1 MAKQLAERVKKV
13 GVKQGQIA
21 KKSKVTPASVSLVLR
36 GKSTSA
42 RIVDIAEELIKK
54 AESNKQ

>member
-1 MAKQLAERVKKV
+1 MAKQLAERVKKA

-21 KKSKVTPASVSLVLR
+21 KKAKVTPAAVSLVLR